1 MLSNDTFSGP
11 PTLSIVS
18 EPPPGQGKVQVD
30 GQSIK
35 YIATEGYDGPTSF
48 VYRLCNSSNV
58 CDTATVTR
66 QG

>member
-1 MLSNDTFSGP
+1 VLSNDTFSGP
-11 PTLSIVS
+11 PTLSIES
-18 EPPPGQGKVQVD
+18 QPPQGQGKIQVD

-35 YIATEGYDGPTSF
+35 YIAQGYDGPTSF
-48 VYRLCNSSNV
+48 VYRLCNSSNI